1 MDRAQFRDWFSRIDE
16 LTAEPCRKVAAV
28 LSDPPE
34 GKASL
39 AAVIALDAPL
49 VSDAGRCHRSAGE
62 RVRGAAHIQT
72 VNSRHGQIKGFL
84 RRFRGIATKCLDNYL
99 RWFHLVVLGRHP
111 SPRACLAAAS
121 ARTCLRFAN

>member
-39 AAVIALDAPL
+39 AAIELG
-49 VSDAGRCHRSAGE
+49 STSA
-62 RVRGAAHIQT
+62 V
-72 VNSRHGQIKGFL
+72 
-84 RRFRGIATKCLDNYL
+84 
-99 RWFHLVVLGRHP
+99 
-111 SPRACLAAAS
+111 AS